1 MVNTVMLITGIIG
14 LVIGILVLTSLG
26 NTVITQAS
34 DAQLAC
40 GTFLTASANNT
51 NCNLENSST
60 TGKTM
65 YSLIELLYPIMGVLF
80 IIGVGFALKD
90 KY

>member
-1 MVNTVMLITGIIG
+1 MADTVQLVTGIIG
-14 LVIGILVLTSLG
+14 LVIGILVLTALG
-26 NTVITQAS
+26 VTVITQT
-34 DAQLAC
+34 DTGAC
-40 GTFLTASANNT
+40 GVASPSFNRTLCA
-51 NCNLENSST
+51 LENSSD

-80 IIGVGFALKD
+80 IIGVGFAIKD